1 MEDTP
6 PSPNA
11 MADFEPIIPDAPD
24 AETGPDV
31 MNDPAFNPP
40 QRTNTNSTK
49 APSEAGSSSPD
60 TCRICR
66 SEGTPEEPLFYP
78 CKCSGSIKFVHQ
90 ECLME
95 WLSHSRK
102 KHCELCKTPFKF
114 TKLYDADMPQ
124 TLPWRVFVRRAC
136 MHVLMTGLQWL
147 RGLFVAGVWLL
158 FLPWLVRWGWR
169 WTFWIADAGWA
180 RELFMHKMKGQF
192 MRGMEQAG
200 PRNETSPYAT
210 VVDNY
215 FKGLVDKSNGT
226 NKAPEGPLVYSWA
239 NEVVAALTGQTIDGP
254 KNATSAVLDATPWH
268 LADSSLFSEWSYISH
283 MSDSPR
289 FNRLVLDIFEGQVI
303 TCVVIAGFLLVFLIR
318 EWVVQQQPLANLAEA
333 NQQLHQAVD
342 HLQEEHDHLH
352 DRERQ
357 LQRQVQL
364 LDEAQRQLQAW
375 EEESGMT
382 AAELRDVGEDATT
395 DQDEFMDW
403 QRLDYLMDEVTQR
416 LHNQTDDGEYF
427 RLGAAQVIRQSAPAK
442 RAGVSSSEFADW
454 IFARLRN
461 MEEEDRR
468 QWELVLM
475 SEMRR
480 LARSEALPQE
490 VRSAVAEGA
499 SSEQQPEGQQEDS
512 DSSHGRPNMPDRD
525 TSFRATEV
533 QRLLQE
539 AEGVLGTPEER
550 EARTRQF
557 ERAQRG
563 LDAFTGLANAESIH
577 ATKRADRD
585 PSTKGSEKP
594 APPEPLP
601 ITNAGP
607 EARMN
612 IKRVGTERARPVPE
626 PYNASDV
633 IVISHTKLGL
643 PAGDDNSDGQD
654 AWPDESIG
662 SAQSNNEEGIDE
674 PTETDENDLSEEELE
689 ELQEEIQ
696 QEEDTFS
703 NRVASV
709 FREEFGLDEAEELEN
724 LRQAGLGP
732 GGEAAAN
739 DAPAESEPSFTPR
752 PQEPPAVPHDDYAG
766 RLFQWFWGDITLN
779 NTGEPAPTAANEER
793 LNAEGDQGQQA
804 PFVPVQDGQPV
815 QHANHQRPQAQ
826 QPNQPRQEN
835 AEADPEVL
843 AAAQQAGIDAEAIED
858 AEDIEGILEL
868 IGMQGPL
875 IALVQTS
882 AFCTVLVCGT
892 VPAAVG
898 LPYMGGKL
906 VLSIIGS
913 PIDFAFKLPLQILG
927 FAADLL
933 VDTTLFVGGS
943 LILAF
948 SVTLAYVSQGLELVL
963 PGLKLASLFGKLTD
977 GAAISSN
984 AAIGRLEKLFTTPGD
999 GLGGSLGLGVNWIF
1013 LQASMHAH
1021 ASLNN
1026 LEEETRWVFHTTGQT
1041 LYGFAET
1048 IATGSPSFAW
1058 MKIWGVMSY
1067 LSYTPIKLFSYLGG
1081 VWTPFWQSLRTTG
1094 SVTLTFRSAAAPP
1107 DPSLVWWSTHDR
1119 FLTIMVGYTALAMIA
1134 TIYVALDTPITS
1146 SPSGQRTEKLVR
1158 DTLRQ
1163 AGGVLK
1169 VILIISI
1176 EMLAFPLYCGIL
1188 LDVALLPLFAGS
1200 SLASRLAFAASSPYS
1215 FCFVHWF
1222 AGTCY
1227 MFHFA
1232 LFVGMCRKI
1241 LRKGTIWFI
1250 RDPDDPTFH
1259 PVRDVL
1265 ERGVATQ
1272 LRKIGFSA
1280 LVYGALVILCL
1291 GGVIWSIGR
1300 IFEGVFPVRWISTE
1314 PIIEFPMDLLL
1325 YNFCTPIV
1333 FRLYK
1338 PSDLVHAMYGWWL
1351 RKCARWL
1358 RLSHFLF
1365 DDRRQN
1371 EEGQSLSSGWR
1382 KFLGTSPDPDEARKD
1397 DFERE
1402 GKFVFT
1408 PCSDQYRPPKPN
1420 EVYLHY
1426 TPDDVYI
1433 ADAAGKKHEHF
1444 AAVYIPPGFRKR
1456 IATFMVCLWLFSAA
1470 MGLSATLVP
1479 LCVGRGMLAAAF
1491 GREVQRGIND
1501 VHAFSLGAYTLFGLS
1516 MILAR
1521 SKAGARAV
1529 KDKVSNLDLA
1539 PVKRSAMQAL
1549 RCAYVYGFLGI
1560 IMPLIAVLILQFYLV
1575 LPLHTYAAANKASN
1589 SPSAGTC
1596 PASPLFTTPPPTN
1609 PTCPVTA
1616 ANPINPVNHTI
1627 HLLQDYALG
1636 ALQIRL
1642 AARLVFTAP
1651 ASRWA
1656 EAFRRITAAGYAN
1669 PSIRLFTR
1677 YVTLPTLLFASIILL
1692 LPPLIAKA
1700 GLTILPAMLPV
1711 ALAGKLATEGF
1722 NTMVYRYCFPACA
1735 GLAGVFA
1742 GAQEVK
1748 RLTLRWRQSIRDEV
1762 YLVGERLHNFGEK
1775 KPPVGSRGIMRKV

>member
-1 MEDTP
+1 MVDRT
-6 PSPNA
+6 PSPDLRG
-11 MADFEPIIPDAPD
+11 DFEPILAGSED
-24 AETGPDV
+24 EPDV
-31 MNDPAFNPP
+31 MNDPAFEPIK
-40 QRTNTNSTK
+40 RTNTNTTK
-49 APSEAGSSSPD
+49 APSEAGSSSLD

-66 SEGTPEEPLFYP
+66 SESTPEEPLFYP

-114 TKLYDADMPQ
+114 TKLYDANMPQ
-124 TLPWRVFVRRAC
+124 TLPWRVFVKRAC
-136 MHVLMTGLQWL
+136 MHVLKTGLQWF
-147 RGLFVAGVWLL
+147 RGLFVASVWLL

-180 RELFMHKMKGQF
+180 RELFMHKMKGQY
-192 MRGMEQAG
+192 MRGLEQAG
-200 PRNETSPYAT
+200 EWNATTPYAK
-210 VVDNY
+210 VVEDY
-215 FKGLVDKSNGT
+215 FKNLIDMSKGANSSTG
-226 NKAPEGPLVYSWA
+226 GPLVYGWA
-239 NEVVAALTGQTIDGP
+239 SDLVAAFTRESSNGSSSVTSGP
-254 KNATSAVLDATPWH
+254 FYASSSPWP
-268 LADSSLFSEWSYISH
+268 LSDSSLFADWSYISH
-283 MSDSPR
+283 MTDSPR

-333 NQQLHQAVD
+333 NQQLHHAVD
-342 HLQEEHDHLH
+342 HLQEEHDHMH
-352 DRERQ
+352 HRERQ
-357 LQRQVQL
+357 LQQQVRI
-364 LDEAQRQLQAW
+364 LDEAQRLLQEW
-375 EEESGMT
+375 EAEHGLNV
-382 AAELRDVGEDATT
+382 AELHNTEERTNSAQE
-395 DQDEFMDW
+395 DEFMGW
-403 QRLDYLMDEVTQR
+403 EALGQYMDEVTDR
-416 LHNQTDDGEYF
+416 LRNDDDEGHEF
-427 RLGAAQVIRQSAPAK
+427 RLGARKVIRQSAPAK
-442 RAGVSSSEFADW
+442 REGVSSSEFADW
-454 IFARLRN
+454 VFARMRR
-461 MEEEDRR
+461 MESEHRR

-475 SEMRR
+475 AEMKR
-480 LARSEALPQE
+480 LATSDFRSVPGRATHLDDDS
-490 VRSAVAEGA
+490 SAQQTEGP
-499 SSEQQPEGQQEDS
+499 EEGQT
-512 DSSHGRPNMPDRD
+512 SSQGRPNMPNRD
-525 TSFRATEV
+525 TSSRATEV

-539 AEGVLGTPEER
+539 AEGVLSADEGIEDER
-550 EARTRQF
+550 EATVSREEEQAAARHLFRAARNNVNSTSADEAKRT
-557 ERAQRG
+557 EQRSAAK
-563 LDAFTGLANAESIH
+563 AFGKST
-577 ATKRADRD
+577 AT
-585 PSTKGSEKP
+585 
-594 APPEPLP
+594 EPLP
-601 ITNAGP
+601 VTNAGP
-607 EARMN
+607 EARLN
-612 IKRVGTERARPVPE
+612 IRRTGKGQPRPVPE
-626 PYNASDV
+626 PHDGEV
-633 IVISHTKLGL
+633 IVINHTKLGL
-643 PAGDDNSDGQD
+643 TDDPSSEGQD
-654 AWPDESIG
+654 AWQDESTT
-662 SAQSNNEEGIDE
+662 SAPSNEEGVNE
-674 PTETDENDLSEEELE
+674 PTESNEPPQAEG
-689 ELQEEIQ
+689 ELQELREEIQ

-732 GGEAAAN
+732 DGREAVNNPPTEPESIRQTQDPPQPPQGYAN
-739 DAPAESEPSFTPR
+739 
-752 PQEPPAVPHDDYAG
+752 
-766 RLFQWFWGDITLN
+766 RLFDWFWGDITLN
-779 NTGEPAPTAANEER
+779 NAVDPVPTAANEER
-793 LNAEGDQGQQA
+793 LDAGGDAAQQA
-804 PFVPVQDGQPV
+804 PFVPVQDGHPV
-815 QHANHQRPQAQ
+815 QHANHQPAQPQEAR
-826 QPNQPRQEN
+826 PRQDGN
-835 AEADPEVL
+835 LGPDPEVL
-843 AAAQQAGIDAEAIED
+843 AAAQQAGLDAEAAED

-882 AFCTVLVCGT
+882 AFCTILVCGT
-892 VPAAVG
+892 VLAAVG
-898 LPYMGGKL
+898 LPYLGGKL

-913 PIDFAFKLPLQILG
+913 PIDFAFKLPLQIVS
-927 FAADLL
+927 FAADLI

-948 SVTLAYVSQGLELVL
+948 FMTSMWAGRSLEVVL
-963 PGLKLASLFGKLTD
+963 PGLKIVPMFGRITNA
-977 GAAISSN
+977 AAISSN
-984 AAIGRLEKLFTTPGD
+984 AAIGRLEKLFTTPAG
-999 GLGGSLGLGVNWIF
+999 GLGGSLGLGANWIF
-1013 LQASMHAH
+1013 LQGSMHAH

-1026 LEEETRWVFHTTGQT
+1026 LEEEIRWVFQNTGQT
-1041 LYGFAET
+1041 LYAFADT
-1048 IATGSPSFAW
+1048 VASGSPSFAW
-1058 MKIWGVMSY
+1058 MKTWGALAY
-1067 LSYTPIKLFSYLGG
+1067 LVSTPVTLFNYLEG
-1081 VWTPFWQSLRTTG
+1081 VWTPFWQSLKTTG
-1094 SVTLTFRSAAAPP
+1094 SLTLTFRTAATIP
-1107 DPSLVWWSTHDR
+1107 DPALVWWSTHDR
-1119 FLTIMVGYTALAMIA
+1119 FLTIMVGYAALALIA

-1146 SPSGQRTEKLVR
+1146 SQSGQRTEKLVR

-1200 SLASRLAFAASSPYS
+1200 SLASRLTFAASSPYS

-1250 RDPDDPTFH
+1250 RDPDDPNFH

-1338 PSDLVHAMYGWWL
+1338 PSDLVDAMYAWWL

-1365 DDRRQN
+1365 NDRRID
-1371 EEGQSLSSGWR
+1371 EEGQS
-1382 KFLGTSPDPDEARKD
+1382 
-1397 DFERE
+1397 E
-1402 GKFVFT
+1402 GKFTFT

-1420 EVYLHY
+1420 EVFLHY
-1426 TPDDVYI
+1426 THDDVYI

-1444 AAVYIPPGFRKR
+1444 ATVYIPPSFRKR
-1456 IATFMVCLWLFSAA
+1456 IAAFMVCLWLFSAA

-1479 LCVGRGMLAAAF
+1479 LCVGRSMLAAAF
-1491 GREVQRGIND
+1491 GRELQRGIND
-1501 VHAFSLGAYTLFGLS
+1501 VHAFSLGAYTLFGIAMS
-1516 MILAR
+1516 LAK

-1529 KDKVSNLDLA
+1529 KEKVSSLDLT
-1539 PVKRSAMQAL
+1539 PLQRLAMQCL

-1560 IMPLIAVLILQFYLV
+1560 VMPLVAVLILQFYLV
-1575 LPLHTYAAANKASN
+1575 LPLHTYAAAAAQRASTFTSSTN
-1589 SPSAGTC
+1589 GTT
-1596 PASPLFTTPPPTN
+1596 PASPLLSPATDSSNPTTPASAN
-1609 PTCPVTA
+1609 PTPPV
-1616 ANPINPVNHTI
+1616 PHTI
-1627 HLLQDYALG
+1627 HILQDYALG

-1642 AARLVFTAP
+1642 AARLIFTAP

-1656 EAFRRITAAGYAN
+1656 EAFRRITAAGYTN

-1677 YVTLPTLLFASIILL
+1677 YVTLPVLLLSTLILL
-1692 LPPLIAKA
+1692 LPPTLAKTC
-1700 GLTILPAMLPV
+1700 LTLLPLVLPS
-1711 ALAGKLATEGF
+1711 ALAHTVGQQALQT
-1722 NTMVYRYCFPACA
+1722 TVYRYCYPACA
-1735 GLAGVFA
+1735 GLAGVVA

-1775 KPPVGSRGIMRKV
+1775 KPPVGSKGIMRKI